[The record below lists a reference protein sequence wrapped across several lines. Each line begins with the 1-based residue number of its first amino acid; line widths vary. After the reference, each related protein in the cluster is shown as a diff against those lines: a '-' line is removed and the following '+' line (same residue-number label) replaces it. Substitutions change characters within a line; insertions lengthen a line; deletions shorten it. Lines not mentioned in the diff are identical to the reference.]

1 MNIKLNAAQKRW
13 LEVARMTYGDFNQI
27 MVSNEELCE
36 LAAVCAKYP
45 RFSNPEEARKE
56 LHLKALDEVADVI
69 IVLDHIVNIFGLGQ
83 DEIDSRIAAK
93 IDRLERWLST
103 NDSMD
108 TTTKDRY
115 VEGDSPIEDED
126 WDCK

>member
-1 MNIKLNAAQKRW
+1 MNIKLNAAQRHW
-13 LEVARMTYGDFNQI
+13 LEKARTTYGDYNQI

-45 RFSNPEEARKE
+45 RFSDPEEARKE

-69 IVLDHIVNIFGLGQ
+69 IVLDHIVNIFGLDQG
-83 DEIDSRIAAK
+83 EIESRIAAK

-103 NDSMD
+103 NNSMD

-115 VEGDSPIEDED
+115 VEGDSPVEDEY

>member
-1 MNIKLNAAQKRW
+1 MNIKLSHAHEYLLKR
-13 LEVARMTYGDFNQI
+13 ARMTYGDFNQI

-45 RFSNPEEARKE
+45 RFSDPEEARKE

-69 IVLDHIVNIFGLGQ
+69 IVLDHIINIFGLQ
-83 DEIDSRIAAK
+83 QEEIDSRITAK

-103 NDSMD
+103 NNSMD

-115 VEGDSPIEDED
+115 VEGDSPVEDKN